1 MTAMYQTI
9 ALLFAFVFAYG
20 LVARRAE
27 ASPIGGAVLFTAVG
41 LACGPAGL
49 GILEM
54 NVHAEELRLLAELT
68 LALVLFTDAATANIG
83 VARQN
88 RATIGR
94 LLLVGLPLTI
104 LLGWGVGTLLLKG
117 LGVIEVAILATMLAP
132 TDAALGL
139 AVVSNPAVPAAVRE
153 DLNVESGLNDGICV
167 PVLVVL
173 LAFATEATSGVGS
186 GIIVRHFAEE
196 IGIGAVVGGVLAYL
210 GARAIRLAAERN
222 WGSEVWRQLPVIS
235 MALCSF
241 ATAQALGGSG
251 FIACFVGGLL
261 AGAMARKQKHEY
273 LLAAE
278 GLGRV
283 LALVTWVAFGATVV
297 GPALTR
303 LTWQVAAYAA
313 LSLTVVRMLPVY
325 LALAGL
331 GMRSDAKLFI
341 GWFGP
346 RGLASIVFAVI
357 VFQAN
362 LPGSETLTVTVAW
375 TIILSILAHGLTA
388 GPLAA
393 AFARRVSSTAE
404 TLTPTSR

>member
-1 MTAMYQTI
+1 
-9 ALLFAFVFAYG
+9 
-20 LVARRAE
+20 
-27 ASPIGGAVLFTAVG
+27 
-41 LACGPAGL
+41 
-49 GILEM
+49 
-54 NVHAEELRLLAELT
+54 
-68 LALVLFTDAATANIG
+68 
-83 VARQN
+83 
-88 RATIGR
+88 
-94 LLLVGLPLTI
+94 
-104 LLGWGVGTLLLKG
+104 
-117 LGVIEVAILATMLAP
+117 
-132 TDAALGL
+132 
-139 AVVSNPAVPAAVRE
+139 
-153 DLNVESGLNDGICV
+153 
-167 PVLVVL
+167 
-173 LAFATEATSGVGS
+173 
-186 GIIVRHFAEE
+186 
-196 IGIGAVVGGVLAYL
+196 
-210 GARAIRLAAERN
+210 
-222 WGSEVWRQLPVIS
+222 

-283 LALVTWVAFGATVV
+283 LALVTWVAFGAMVV

-303 LTWQVAAYAA
+303 LTWEVAAYAA

-357 VFQAN
+357 VLQAN

-375 TIILSILAHGLTA
+375 TIILSILAHGLSA

-393 AFARRVSSTAE
+393 AFARRASPTAE
-404 TLTPTSR
+404 ALTPTSR

>member
-1 MTAMYQTI
+1 MYQTI

-27 ASPIGGAVLFTAVG
+27 ASPIGGALLFTAVG

-49 GILEM
+49 GILKM
-54 NVHAEELRLLAELT
+54 DVHAEELRLLAELT

-83 VARQN
+83 VVRQN

-104 LLGWGVGTLLLKG
+104 LLGWGVGALLLKG

-139 AVVSNPAVPAAVRE
+139 AVVSNPAVPPAVRE

-173 LAFATEATSGVGS
+173 LAFATEATAGVSS
-186 GIIVRHFAEE
+186 GIIVKHFAEE
-196 IGIGAVVGGVLAYL
+196 IGIGALVGSVFAFLGV
-210 GARAIRLAAERN
+210 RAIRLAAERN
-222 WGSEVWRQLPVIS
+222 WGSEIWRQLPVIS
-235 MALCSF
+235 MALTCF

-261 AGAMARKQKHEY
+261 AGAMAKKEKHEY

-283 LALVTWVAFGATVV
+283 LALVTWVAFGAMVV

-303 LTWQVAAYAA
+303 LTWEVAAYAA

-357 VFQAN
+357 VLQAN

-375 TIILSILAHGLTA
+375 TIILSILAHGLSA

-393 AFARRVSSTAE
+393 AFARRASPTAE
-404 TLTPTSR
+404 ALTPTSR